1 MTILM
6 IILGLFSFFGLI
18 FFSFKNKE
26 FYQEESFENIGSSGI
41 LAEILLY
48 LISLLPWYL
57 IKLFMILLFLGM
69 CIFCLCY
76 FIYA

>member
-6 IILGLFSFFGLI
+6 IIFAIISFLSLI

-26 FYQEESFENIGSSGI
+26 FYQNESFDVGTSDVLG
-41 LAEILLY
+41 EIFLY
-48 LISLLPWYL
+48 IINLFPWYL
-57 IKLFMILLFLGM
+57 KKLFMMLLFLGL
-69 CIFCLCY
+69 CIFCMCY